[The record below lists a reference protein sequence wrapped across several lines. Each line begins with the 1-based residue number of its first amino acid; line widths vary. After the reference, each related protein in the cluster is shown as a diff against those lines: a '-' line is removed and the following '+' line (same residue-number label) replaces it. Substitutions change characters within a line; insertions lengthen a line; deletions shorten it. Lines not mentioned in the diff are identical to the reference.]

1 MYNPVIYRIA
11 LFASL
16 NNHMNDFLF
25 AVYNSMLFGHT
36 MSLLPLTLHIEE
48 SALVV

>member
-1 MYNPVIYRIA
+1 MYNSVVYRIT

-16 NNHMNDFLF
+16 NNHMHGFLF
-25 AVYNSMLFGHT
+25 AVYNSMFFGHT
-36 MSLLPLTLHIEE
+36 MSLLPLTLLIGE